1 MLNKEKD
8 SLCKEFEMVDLGE
21 IHFVLGMSIK
31 RDRANKMLFINQE
44 KYLESVLNRFGMQDC
59 KPVSTPLEPGVT
71 FHKRLNDEEPC
82 DKHVYQQ
89 AIGCLTYVSTATRP
103 DIAAAV
109 SILSTLTSDPSKEHW
124 TGIKRLLRYI
134 KGTLNF
140 GLKFRA
146 HGDEELY
153 GYSDANWAGDVD
165 TRRSTS
171 GYVFKIA
178 DSTISWSS
186 RKQATVAKS
195 TTEAEYVSLSQATQ
209 EAIWMRQLL
218 SDVGHKADK
227 PTLLYEDNQGAIEI
241 AKNQRLH
248 SRTKHI
254 DITFHFIRERISSN
268 EIKVMYCESESMLAD
283 IMTKGLSKIRFEKLR
298 YMLGVCT
305 Y

>member
-1 MLNKEKD
+1 M
-8 SLCKEFEMVDLGE
+8 
-21 IHFVLGMSIK
+21 
-31 RDRANKMLFINQE
+31 
-44 KYLESVLNRFGMQDC
+44 
-59 KPVSTPLEPGVT
+59 
-71 FHKRLNDEEPC
+71 
-82 DKHVYQQ
+82 YQQ
-89 AIGCLTYVSTATRP
+89 AIGCFTYVSTATIP

-109 SILSTLTSDPSKEHW
+109 SILSTFMSDPSKEHW
-124 TGIKRLLRYI
+124 TGIKRLLRYVTR
-134 KGTLNF
+134 TLNF

-146 HGDEELY
+146 HGDKELY
-153 GYSDANWAGDVD
+153 GYSDANCALDVD

-218 SDVGHKADK
+218 SDIGHKVDK

-241 AKNQRLH
+241 AKNQRFH

-254 DITFHFIRERISSN
+254 NITFHFIRERISSN

-283 IMTKGLSKIRFEKLR
+283 VTTKGLSKIRFEKLR
-298 YMLGVCT
+298 YMLVHIKN
-305 Y
+305 

>member
-1 MLNKEKD
+1 M
-8 SLCKEFEMVDLGE
+8 
-21 IHFVLGMSIK
+21 
-31 RDRANKMLFINQE
+31 
-44 KYLESVLNRFGMQDC
+44 
-59 KPVSTPLEPGVT
+59 
-71 FHKRLNDEEPC
+71 
-82 DKHVYQQ
+82 
-89 AIGCLTYVSTATRP
+89 
-103 DIAAAV
+103 
-109 SILSTLTSDPSKEHW
+109 SDPSKEHW

-218 SDVGHKADK
+218 SDIGHKADK
-227 PTLLYEDNQGAIEI
+227 PTLLYEVNQGAIEI
-241 AKNQRLH
+241 AKNQRFH

-283 IMTKGLSKIRFEKLR
+283 IMTNGLSKIRFEKLR

>member
-1 MLNKEKD
+1 M
-8 SLCKEFEMVDLGE
+8 
-21 IHFVLGMSIK
+21 
-31 RDRANKMLFINQE
+31 
-44 KYLESVLNRFGMQDC
+44 
-59 KPVSTPLEPGVT
+59 
-71 FHKRLNDEEPC
+71 
-82 DKHVYQQ
+82 
-89 AIGCLTYVSTATRP
+89 
-103 DIAAAV
+103 
-109 SILSTLTSDPSKEHW
+109 
-124 TGIKRLLRYI
+124 
-134 KGTLNF
+134 
-140 GLKFRA
+140 KFRA
-146 HGDEELY
+146 HGEEELY

-195 TTEAEYVSLSQATQ
+195 TTEAEYVSLNQATQ

-218 SDVGHKADK
+218 SDIGHKADK
-227 PTLLYEDNQGAIEI
+227 PTLLYEDNQGAIDI
-241 AKNQRLH
+241 AKNQRFH

-268 EIKVMYCESESMLAD
+268 EIKLVYCESESMLAD